1 MVHYNFLKL
10 KDGTDVDEVFCRC
23 QDVYAR
29 LEEELDF
36 LHSARVCRCATVRDS
51 NADIMMVMELDAPE
65 PPAGLFAAPHACRP
79 GSGHEGAESP
89 PACPLT
95 RNSAQRK
102 EG

>member
-10 KDGTDVDEVFCRC
+10 TDGTEVDEVFCRC

-51 NADIMMVMELDAPE
+51 NADIMMVMELDAPDRLQDYLQHPMHVALAQGMKE
-65 PPAGLFAAPHACRP
+65 RIAARM
-79 GSGHEGAESP
+79 SFDEE
-89 PACPLT
+89 
-95 RNSAQRK
+95 
-102 EG
+102 